1 MSSLCNMP
9 DLVKEEI
16 IKYCNFREVL
26 TLRQVCQDF
35 KNFIDDLK
43 TSKLPDAKFENVQII
58 VKDENHIR
66 LTLFPYLFIDYFRK
80 EKSRKF
86 GKKTTIFEDQDILDI
101 AIFDLEQV
109 LKFQKSCLEFIEFD
123 FSMDSIPKEDSIV
136 HIFPTKLRKNFK
148 LLIPAKKLQI
158 LAFKQAQ
165 IMSILPLLNAKVL
178 EEIQIKIPL
187 VSQCDGYDSLG
198 MDQIME
204 TEQWKNAEVL
214 KCDYFALGANVR
226 NIAHFTN
233 ARISFASV
241 SVRNL
246 DILRKVGLGIL

>member
-1 MSSLCNMP
+1 
-9 DLVKEEI
+9 
-16 IKYCNFREVL
+16 
-26 TLRQVCQDF
+26 
-35 KNFIDDLK
+35 
-43 TSKLPDAKFENVQII
+43 
-58 VKDENHIR
+58 
-66 LTLFPYLFIDYFRK
+66 
-80 EKSRKF
+80 
-86 GKKTTIFEDQDILDI
+86 
-101 AIFDLEQV
+101 
-109 LKFQKSCLEFIEFD
+109 
-123 FSMDSIPKEDSIV
+123 
-136 HIFPTKLRKNFK
+136 
-148 LLIPAKKLQI
+148 
-158 LAFKQAQ
+158 
-165 IMSILPLLNAKVL
+165 MSILPLLNAKVL

-246 DILRKVGLGIL
+246 DILRKALLNSPKFENINITIKFLLEHHQLSVLWGAPYFSGFFVGWFFKMSNGDVMKIDYKPRFFRNPATFEFSKIKIEDVPIDATVQEFPMEN